1 MEALS
6 KTVVQGL
13 GALHFLMRA
22 QRPTAARSIAAAVK
36 APPRLLRSILS
47 KLMRGGLI
55 QSRAGRGYVLARAPG
70 EIRLEDILRT
80 LEPPQKPSAP
90 CGGNFDA
97 CPSRASCVLSVLCRK
112 ADESFM
118 EAMRTFTLDDLREVV
133 PGVPNCLDPQIQRL
147 TAPEAKA
154 TRRRLKRRSS

>member
-1 MEALS
+1 MRALS

-13 GALHFLMRA
+13 GALHLLMKA
-22 QRPTAARSIAAAVK
+22 QRPTAARRIATAVK
-36 APPRLLRSILS
+36 APPTLLRSILS
-47 KLMRGGLI
+47 KLRRGGLV

-80 LEPPQKPSAP
+80 LEQPQKPLAP

-112 ADESFM
+112 ADESFT
-118 EAMRTFTLDDLREVV
+118 EAIRTFTLADLREVV
-133 PGVPNCLDPQIQRL
+133 PDLPNCLDPAIKRV
-147 TAPEAKA
+147 TAPEAII
-154 TRRRLKRRSS
+154 TRRRPRRRSS